1 MDYCKLSQVVSSNE
15 VAVLGLI
22 LLLEP
27 INTSPGT
34 W

>member
-1 MDYCKLSQVVSSNE
+1 MGYCKLSQVVSSIAA
-15 VAVLGLI
+15 AVLGSM

-27 INTSPGT
+27 INTSLGT